1 MSVLEKLR
9 RAREVKLDIGGF
21 SFTLRRPTD
30 LEMLELR
37 HAMTPRNFIRYV
49 VDWGQVSELALGV
62 PGGEPH
68 PLAFDADV
76 CAEWLADRPDL
87 LVPIYEKLLELYE
100 AHTARLGA
108 AEKK

>member
-1 MSVLEKLR
+1 MSVAEKLR
-9 RAREVKLDIGGF
+9 RARQITKEIGGF

-37 HAMTPRNFIRYV
+37 HATTPRNFIRFV
-49 VDWGQVSELALGV
+49 VDWGPVSELDLGV
-62 PGGEPH
+62 PGGDPH
-68 PLAFDADV
+68 PLAFDAEA

-87 LVPIYEKLLELYE
+87 LVPIYEKILELYE
-100 AHTARLGA
+100 AHAARLGA